1 MKISYNWLKQ
11 FINIDW
17 EVDQTSEL
25 LTDLGL
31 EVEGVTPFESIKGG
45 LKGVVAGHVLTC
57 IQHPNADRLK
67 LTTVD
72 IGADKPVQIVCGAP
86 NVAAGQKVPVATI
99 GTILYSDGEPWTIKK
114 GKIRGEES
122 HGMICAEDELGLGE
136 SHGGIMVLDE
146 AIKAGVPCSEIFK
159 IENDQVF
166 EIGLTPNRA
175 DAMSHYGVARDL
187 RAGLRQQ
194 EIELELIT
202 PPIIN
207 FNITERSLKI
217 DVEVVDSKLA
227 PRYCGITLSNLI
239 VQASPDWL
247 KNRLK
252 AIGVTPKNN
261 LVDAT
266 NYVLHELGQPLH
278 AFDADKIKGK
288 KIIVKTVPKGT
299 KFTTLDE
306 VERELHEE
314 DLMICDAE
322 KPMCIAGVFGGVHS
336 GVSEHTTSIF
346 LESAYFNPVSIRKSA
361 KRHGLNTDASF
372 RFERGIDIENVEFSL
387 RRAAVLIKEI
397 AGGDITSDVVDL
409 YPNKV
414 ADHQVFLS
422 FDKINSLIGQEIPR
436 DTIKRILASLD
447 IKVMN
452 VTETGLGLMIPSYR
466 VDVQRDVDVIE
477 EILRVFG
484 YNNILFTEKLNAS
497 IAPTS
502 KFEDYKVQ
510 NVVGNHLAAQGFFEI
525 LSNSLTTTEYQKLSS
540 NINEEHSVKIL
551 NPLSNDLSVMRQ
563 SMLFSGLSAIS
574 HNINRKRPN
583 LKLFEFG
590 KTYHQYESERVEN
603 KHLTVFTTGNRN
615 EDSWAKSTEKTDFYF
630 LKATTENILDRLGIT
645 AISSLPLT
653 DSDFSEG
660 IVLKANKKELAV
672 LGLVKKSILKKFDI
686 KQDVFY
692 TDFNWDNLL
701 ALVAKTEIVFKDIPK
716 YPQVKR
722 DFALLLD
729 HNTTFKEVHDLAFQT
744 ERKFL
749 KQVNL
754 FDVYTGKKLP
764 EGKKSYAVSFT
775 LLDENSTLTD
785 KQIDKIMGKLQK
797 RYESELNAQLR

>member
-1 MKISYNWLKQ
+1 
-11 FINIDW
+11 
-17 EVDQTSEL
+17 
-25 LTDLGL
+25 
-31 EVEGVTPFESIKGG
+31 
-45 LKGVVAGHVLTC
+45 
-57 IQHPNADRLK
+57 
-67 LTTVD
+67 
-72 IGADKPVQIVCGAP
+72 
-86 NVAAGQKVPVATI
+86 
-99 GTILYSDGEPWTIKK
+99 
-114 GKIRGEES
+114 
-122 HGMICAEDELGLGE
+122 
-136 SHGGIMVLDE
+136 
-146 AIKAGVPCSEIFK
+146 
-159 IENDQVF
+159 
-166 EIGLTPNRA
+166 
-175 DAMSHYGVARDL
+175 
-187 RAGLRQQ
+187 
-194 EIELELIT
+194 
-202 PPIIN
+202 
-207 FNITERSLKI
+207 
-217 DVEVVDSKLA
+217 
-227 PRYCGITLSNLI
+227 
-239 VQASPDWL
+239 
-247 KNRLK
+247 
-252 AIGVTPKNN
+252 
-261 LVDAT
+261 
-266 NYVLHELGQPLH
+266 
-278 AFDADKIKGK
+278 
-288 KIIVKTVPKGT
+288 
-299 KFTTLDE
+299 
-306 VERELHEE
+306 
-314 DLMICDAE
+314 
-322 KPMCIAGVFGGVHS
+322 
-336 GVSEHTTSIF
+336 
-346 LESAYFNPVSIRKSA
+346 
-361 KRHGLNTDASF
+361 
-372 RFERGIDIENVEFSL
+372 
-387 RRAAVLIKEI
+387 
-397 AGGDITSDVVDL
+397 
-409 YPNKV
+409 
-414 ADHQVFLS
+414 
-422 FDKINSLIGQEIPR
+422 
-436 DTIKRILASLD
+436 
-447 IKVMN
+447 
-452 VTETGLGLMIPSYR
+452 
-466 VDVQRDVDVIE
+466 
-477 EILRVFG
+477 
-484 YNNILFTEKLNAS
+484 
-497 IAPTS
+497 
-502 KFEDYKVQ
+502 
-510 NVVGNHLAAQGFFEI
+510 
-525 LSNSLTTTEYQKLSS
+525 
-540 NINEEHSVKIL
+540 
-551 NPLSNDLSVMRQ
+551 MRQ